1 MTQKN
6 IIKEY
11 QPNIYYTNNVSAMNL
26 SVYKF
31 PKYT

>member
-26 SVYKF
+26 SGYKF
-31 PKYT
+31 SNNT